1 VELAHRPSRVARIV
15 SRVALGIY
23 RRLVGPW
30 RYNRLSIEW
39 VDGQPLLVLPQVFNP
54 KLLRTGV
61 MLARAALRQPTLPEA
76 TVLDMGTGSGIGAV
90 FAARR
95 AARVVAVDI
104 NPEAVRCTR
113 LNALLHGVDARV
125 IAYQGDL
132 FAPLAGERF
141 DLILFNPPFFRGRA
155 RNLLDHAWR
164 SDDTVERFAASLGD
178 HLLPGGRALV
188 LLSSD
193 GDEATFLDVFQAH
206 GLRVSVLERQNLWNE
221 IVTIYCLER
230 A

>member
-1 VELAHRPSRVARIV
+1 
-15 SRVALGIY
+15 
-23 RRLVGPW
+23 
-30 RYNRLSIEW
+30 
-39 VDGQPLLVLPQVFNP
+39 
-54 KLLRTGV
+54 
-61 MLARAALRQPTLPEA
+61 MLARAALSQPALSEA

-90 FAARR
+90 FAARK

-104 NPEAVRCTR
+104 NPEAVRCAR
-113 LNALLHGVDARV
+113 LNALLHRVDNRTV
-125 IAYQGDL
+125 VHQGDL
-132 FAPLAGERF
+132 FAPLGGERF

-164 SDDTVERFAASLGD
+164 SDDTVERFAAGLVD

-193 GDEATFLDVFQAH
+193 GDEAAFLGAFQAN
-206 GLRVSVLERQNLWNE
+206 GLRVSLLERQNLWNE